1 MVLVLVGLLYTV
13 FIGDWPCRGTGIGR
27 ITISTVFIGDWPC
40 RGTGSAR
47 YCTYTVFRRE
57 WPCRWHVFCR
67 DWPCNYWLQY
77 YCILFSEGLTMHVA
91 WILSFFSAGINHAGG
106 TGRITVLFW
115 AETDHA
121 GGRIAVLFWA
131 ETDHASGRIAVLFSA
146 GVDHAGGRIAVLF
159 WAETDHYHTCRGKDY
174 CQNWK
179 FLFLHRFMLSHS
191 LSASLW
197 FWN

>member
-1 MVLVLVGLLYTV
+1 MVLVLVGLLY
-13 FIGDWPCRGTGIGR
+13 
-27 ITISTVFIGDWPC
+27 TVFIGDWPC

-121 GGRIAVLFWA
+121 GGRIAVLF
-131 ETDHASGRIAVLFSA
+131 SA